1 MKPLTIIFLLLYTA
15 VTHAQIST
23 RPLPSGYSSN
33 CTVAENKV
41 VLVKADV
48 PPVFPGGKKICP
60 AYFNQRFNRRQVIE
74 KGAQPGLYK
83 IAIRLIVQADGSY
96 CDIMPESS
104 NGFGIEEEAIR
115 ILLQTPRWKPAK
127 QRGKPADAYYHLTV
141 TVKI

>member
-1 MKPLTIIFLLLYTA
+1 MKPLSIIFLLLYTA
-15 VTHAQIST
+15 ASTAQVAN
-23 RPLPSGYSSN
+23 RPLPSGYSAN

-41 VLVKADV
+41 VLVKAEV
-48 PPVFPGGKKICP
+48 SPVFPGGKKICQ
-60 AYFNQRFNRRQVIE
+60 AYFNQRFNRRQVIA

-96 CDIMPESS
+96 CGIMPESS

-115 ILLQTPRWKPAK
+115 ILLQTPRWKPAL
-127 QRGKPADAYYHLTV
+127 QQGKPADAYYHLTI